1 VLTLN
6 PGRPYD
12 PALESAQQG
21 RSIRSLSVD
30 LCRTWWLLLAIVL
43 LKVRKNHRGQEIT
56 KGKKESG

>member
-12 PALESAQQG
+12 PPLESAQQG

-30 LCRTWWLLLAIVL
+30 LCRSWWLLLAIVL
-43 LKVRKNHRGQEIT
+43 LKVRKNHRVR
-56 KGKKESG
+56 K